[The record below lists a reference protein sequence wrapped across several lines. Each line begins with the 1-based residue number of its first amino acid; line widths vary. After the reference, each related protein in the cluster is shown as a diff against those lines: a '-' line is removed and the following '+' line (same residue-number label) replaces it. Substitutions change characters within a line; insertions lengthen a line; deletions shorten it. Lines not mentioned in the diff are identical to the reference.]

1 MGLMPDT
8 TTYEEIAEQG
18 GLRGRQRD
26 RFLFYMRFRWPEGEA
41 QKCRDGYA
49 MEWCQRFFQQREYT
63 ASDRIGQGLLDHMDE
78 NEQGGQCGTGSE
90 R

>member
-1 MGLMPDT
+1 MPDA

-26 RFLFYMRFRWPEGEA
+26 RFLFYMKFRFSDHEE

-49 MEWCQRFFQQREYT
+49 MEWCQRFFQQREYA
-63 ASDRIGQGLLDHMDE
+63 ASDHIGQRLLDHMDE
-78 NEQGGQCGTGSE
+78 SEQGGKCGTGSN